1 MCLLRVS
8 HRRGVVSNKIF
19 SRGIFRQ
26 LLRQRE
32 VWLGRNRHRARIR
45 APEMGLSAAAPVQRA
60 GAEAGP
66 RLLGPQRDQR
76 AGWLIYAASRLCDAG
91 LFADC
96 VRSGLR
102 PGISTRLPQF
112 AQQDQVV
119 ESYLQAGFASAG
131 VSPAKGERNLAGGPD
146 ISADQDL

>member
-19 SRGIFRQ
+19 SRGIVHQ
-26 LLRQRE
+26 LPPQRE

-66 RLLGPQRDQR
+66 RLLCPQRDQR

-91 LFADC
+91 LFA
-96 VRSGLR
+96 VLR
-102 PGISTRLPQF
+102 PLRITTWDFDASSTICAAGSDSRVLP
-112 AQQDQVV
+112 
-119 ESYLQAGFASAG
+119 SGW
-131 VSPAKGERNLAGGPD
+131 
-146 ISADQDL
+146 